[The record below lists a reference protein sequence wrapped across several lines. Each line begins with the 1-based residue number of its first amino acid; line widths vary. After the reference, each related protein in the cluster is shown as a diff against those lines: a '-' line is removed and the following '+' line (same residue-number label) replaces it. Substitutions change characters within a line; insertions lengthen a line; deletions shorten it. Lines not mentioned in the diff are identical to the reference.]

1 MKGIWKDEEVKS
13 LFKEVENSKSAGKA
27 IREAFNE
34 HAQKYGRKP
43 NSVRN
48 YYYHEIDRLNEDKAR
63 LKKLHI
69 DLSSHEKSQFSFFT
83 EEEKNKMINKI
94 KEKLDEGYSVR
105 KACLMLSG
113 GDVKEMLRLQNK
125 YRASESAKQSNV
137 LKFKARSANKITDG
151 DINSLFMGLIKL
163 VKKNALEEAK
173 SQVSAEKLES
183 ASTIRKLIMEMGQK
197 ERELN
202 FLRDDYASIKKE
214 NSLLKKKLLLAT
226 CYKAREMSEKNK
238 QA

>member
-13 LFKEVENSKSAGKA
+13 LFSEVESSKAAGKA

-48 YYYHEIDRLNEDKAR
+48 YYYHEIDRLHDDKQRTKR
-63 LKKLHI
+63 LNINLA
-69 DLSSHEKSQFSFFT
+69 SHEKSQFSFFT
-83 EEEKNKMINKI
+83 EEEKNRMINKI

-125 YRASESAKQSNV
+125 YRASESSKQSNV
-137 LKFKARSANKITDG
+137 LKFKARSTNKITEG
-151 DINSLFMGLIKL
+151 DINSLFMGLVKL

-173 SQVSAEKLES
+173 SQVSAEKIES
-183 ASTIRKLIMEMGQK
+183 SATIRKLIMEMGQK
-197 ERELN
+197 DRELK
-202 FLRDDYASIKKE
+202 FLRDDYTSLKRE

-226 CYKAREMSEKNK
+226 CYKAHEMSEKNR